1 MEDVSHAD
9 IKIVKNLNV
18 LHSVRKTFIEA
29 ESNAKFMSCFKSKK
43 QSYNRNWVWNFGDM
57 VYYKRRSLD
66 KCKGSGTVIGQENKE
81 ILVKHGGYY
90 IRV

>member
-43 QSYNRNWVWNFGDM
+43 QSYNRN
-57 VYYKRRSLD
+57 
-66 KCKGSGTVIGQENKE
+66 
-81 ILVKHGGYY
+81 
-90 IRV
+90 